1 MQVSTAE
8 FRKGLKIEL
17 DGQPYNIVEFQHVK
31 PGKGGAFV
39 RTKLKHLRLGRVVD
53 RTFRAGEKVGLVD
66 YEQRSMQYLY
76 KDDNFHFMNLQTFEQ
91 IALDADVVGE
101 AASWLKETM
110 EVDVLIINGV
120 PAGVEVPNFVE
131 LEVVKTDPGLR
142 GDTASG
148 GSKPAT
154 LETGAV
160 VQVPALHQRGGGP
173 PDRHPHRGLHRA
185 GLRGAVNQREIRRL
199 ADLLRDYGL
208 TEVEVER
215 EGVRV
220 RLRREPAALAGA
232 FRPGPPSPRR
242 PSASPA
248 VSAASAA
255 SEAHLLTIEAP
266 MVGTFYRAPS
276 PDAQPFVRDGDRV
289 KKGQVVCIIE
299 AMKLMNEIESK
310 VAGRVVK
317 VLVENTQPVEYGQ
330 PLFLLEP

>member
-1 MQVSTAE
+1 
-8 FRKGLKIEL
+8 
-17 DGQPYNIVEFQHVK
+17 
-31 PGKGGAFV
+31 
-39 RTKLKHLRLGRVVD
+39 
-53 RTFRAGEKVGLVD
+53 
-66 YEQRSMQYLY
+66 
-76 KDDNFHFMNLQTFEQ
+76 
-91 IALDADVVGE
+91 
-101 AASWLKETM
+101 
-110 EVDVLIINGV
+110 
-120 PAGVEVPNFVE
+120 
-131 LEVVKTDPGLR
+131 
-142 GDTASG
+142 
-148 GSKPAT
+148 
-154 LETGAV
+154 
-160 VQVPALHQRGGGP
+160 
-173 PDRHPHRGLHRA
+173 
-185 GLRGAVNQREIRRL
+185 VNQREIRRL

-220 RLRREPAALAGA
+220 RLRREPAA
-232 FRPGPPSPRR
+232 
-242 PSASPA
+242 PSAGSVVAAPAAAFPA
-248 VSAASAA
+248 VSAVPAA